1 MKQLILESLTQQLE
15 NFEINEGSEQRT
27 VGDLV
32 EYKVKSI
39 IMGLTGNNL
48 IKECL
53 EPRSKRSI
61 EDVTV
66 VGEDGVFNYVDS
78 KTHNTD
84 SEFSMPNLTSV
95 ERLRKLLI
103 DDTKSLIYI
112 FVSYNV
118 SNNIVN
124 IESIEVRYVW
134 ELDFS
139 ILTIGSLGK
148 GQLQITNMNN
158 EMVFTDEGKE
168 VWLEKLKTKVRE
180 YHEKRIQ
187 QIEKDKLNWIWQN
200 NNF

>member
-1 MKQLILESLTQQLE
+1 MKDLILNSLNDNLESFT
-15 NFEINEGSEQRT
+15 IDEGSEQRT

-39 IMGLTGNNL
+39 IMGLTDNNL

-78 KTHNTD
+78 KTHNKD

-103 DDTKSLIYI
+103 DDTKSLIYV
-112 FVSYNV
+112 FVSYLV
-118 SNNIVN
+118 TDNIVN
-124 IESIEVRYVW
+124 IESVEVRYVW

-139 ILTIGSLGK
+139 MLTIGSLGK

-158 EMVFTDEGKE
+158 PLVFTNEGKE
-168 VWLEKLKTKVRE
+168 SWYEKLKVKVRE
-180 YHEKRIQ
+180 YHQRRIQ
-187 QIEKDKLNWIWQN
+187 QIEKDKLSWL
-200 NNF
+200 